1 MRPFAPRLGTASRAQ
16 SSIELSHDDHIEEPV
31 MSNSST
37 VSRRGALKR
46 LVATALGGSA
56 LVLASCVH
64 YRRHERREDRRD
76 DRQDDRENPPATTP

>member
-1 MRPFAPRLGTASRAQ
+1 
-16 SSIELSHDDHIEEPV
+16 

-37 VSRRGALKR
+37 VSRRDALKR

-76 DRQDDRENPPATTP
+76 DRQDDRQDNPQNPPATTP